1 MLSSVIRFQQS
12 GGRGL
17 QPPVEMAQ
25 QAVVVAPLNPGLS
38 QGLSK
43 LFETMQVE
51 EPTVRMTFSVNTS
64 AFAGRE
70 GKFVTSRQIKERLD
84 RELERNLALRV
95 SPGES
100 AESFIVSGRGA
111 LHLGILMENM
121 RREGYEF
128 AVGPPKVSMG
138 VSNTAR
144 VGPALHGNQ
153 LICVCRTCELGAGS
167 TRQGI
172 LLSAEAPMPAV
183 LKCVQCQCSS
193 KQEWLI
199 KWLTFDSRCQISYE
213 NRVNAGQP

>member
-1 MLSSVIRFQQS
+1 MDGS
-12 GGRGL
+12 
-17 QPPVEMAQ
+17 
-25 QAVVVAPLNPGLS
+25 
-38 QGLSK
+38 
-43 LFETMQVE
+43 QVE

-128 AVGPPKVSMG
+128 AVGPPKVC
-138 VSNTAR
+138 
-144 VGPALHGNQ
+144 L
-153 LICVCRTCELGAGS
+153 AG
-167 TRQGI
+167 
-172 LLSAEAPMPAV
+172 
-183 LKCVQCQCSS
+183 C
-193 KQEWLI
+193 
-199 KWLTFDSRCQISYE
+199 
-213 NRVNAGQP
+213 